1 MSHMLLGKR
10 EGQTV
15 LVSPAEHTGLLGL
28 APASPEDHEDVE
40 LGLLVADLTSTL
52 GTLVSAGGKP

>member
-1 MSHMLLGKR
+1 MSHMLLGKPK
-10 EGQTV
+10 GQTV

-28 APASPEDHEDVE
+28 APDSPEDQEDVE